1 MSQGEKKEKSFLMN
15 LLVGFSDDFDTKTY
29 VVQTTYIKT
38 TMLYISY
45 QVFENNEHSLY
56 INIRLGDIFIIKLN
70 QYHIFPVAD
79 YLINILGF
87 C

>member
-38 TMLYISY
+38 TMLYVSY
-45 QVFENNEHSLY
+45 QVFEN
-56 INIRLGDIFIIKLN
+56 
-70 QYHIFPVAD
+70 
-79 YLINILGF
+79 
-87 C
+87 